1 VIQREGRQEP
11 STRRWSLAPAS
22 SAEEVPVQELERASP
37 SSLRGAGRPRWPAI
51 SLDWWAVLAALL
63 LAALVRS
70 GLVRHVPW

>member
-1 VIQREGRQEP
+1 VPEP
-11 STRRWSLAPAS
+11 
-22 SAEEVPVQELERASP
+22 E
-37 SSLRGAGRPRWPAI
+37 RGATPSGRRSQGPRPAAL